1 MQGNHPT
8 HTTPQGGKGGN
19 HQSPHPNHTTPQGG
33 GKQPTTTPHHTTPQG
48 KEGSNPQPHHTTGVG
63 GGGEPLGGVG
73 RGGGAGRTGII
84 YIDDY
89 NCAIGNNA
97 YTLTKIIA
105 IRFLM
110 YIDSIS
116 STLLIHLLLKPPF
129 CQSQSSIGQ
138 RPMRSR
144 FSAGSAKA
152 ALDDQ
157 AHANCDT
164 RGRKPQ
170 TQSPKPKTSQ
180 LQTQTLLTLSPKPFA
195 KCGVVDS
202 MF

>member
-33 GKQPTTTPHHTTPQG
+33 GKQPTTTPHHRERREATHNHTTPQG
-48 KEGSNPQPHHTTGVG
+48 WG
-63 GGGEPLGGVG
+63 GGGNHWGGG
-73 RGGGAGRTGII
+73 EGGGAGRTGII